1 MISSLIQFHDHLPLI
16 VRWLFDFMFEIII
29 VRGILAPKIVSDIK
43 QQHLTRVNI
52 IHDIVYVIN
61 KFIPD
66 KDSRKVITEHWR
78 MHVMGEGHEAD
89 SAGRCYDGQCS
100 SLA

>member
-1 MISSLIQFHDHLPLI
+1 MITDLIQFHDHLPLL

-43 QQHLTRVNI
+43 QQHLTRINI
-52 IHDIVYVIN
+52 IHDMVYVIN
-61 KFIPD
+61 KFMPD
-66 KDSRKVITEHWR
+66 KASRQAITEHWQ
-78 MHVMGEGHEAD
+78 MHVLGDGHEAD
-89 SAGRCYDGQCS
+89 SAGECLDGKCS